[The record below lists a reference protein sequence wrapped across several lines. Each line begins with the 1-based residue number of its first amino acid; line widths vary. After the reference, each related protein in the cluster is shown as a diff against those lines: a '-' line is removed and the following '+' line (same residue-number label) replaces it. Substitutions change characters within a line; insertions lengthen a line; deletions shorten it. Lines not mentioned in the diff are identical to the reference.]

1 MPFLFSLMI
10 DILSLVGNLI
20 NIYIYIFRRGASTAV
35 ARYAPRPG
43 LRQPP
48 EEVETL
54 RIGVPDK
61 LKYLA
66 DSARFVF
73 AHRTVGILMR
83 FG

>member
-1 MPFLFSLMI
+1 MI
-10 DILSLVGNLI
+10 DVLSQAGNLI
-20 NIYIYIFRRGASTAV
+20 NILYTFLRGASVAV
-35 ARYAPRPG
+35 ASHARLWPG
-43 LRQPP
+43 QAP

>member
-1 MPFLFSLMI
+1 MI
-10 DILSLVGNLI
+10 DILSLAGNLI
-20 NIYIYIFRRGASTAV
+20 NILYTFRRGASVSV
-35 ARYAPRPG
+35 APHARPG
-43 LRQPP
+43 PRQAP

>member
-1 MPFLFSLMI
+1 MVDTLA
-10 DILSLVGNLI
+10 GNLI
-20 NIYIYIFRRGASTAV
+20 NIYSLSGSERRRTTCT
-35 ARYAPRPG
+35 RPRQ
-43 LRQPP
+43 RQTP

-54 RIGVPDK
+54 CIGVPDK

>member
-1 MPFLFSLMI
+1 MI

-20 NIYIYIFRRGASTAV
+20 NIYTFWREASAAV
-35 ARYAPRPG
+35 ASHARPG
-43 LRQPP
+43 LRQAP

-73 AHRTVGILMR
+73 AHKTVGILMR

>member
-1 MPFLFSLMI
+1 MV
-10 DILSLVGNLI
+10 DTLSGNLI
-20 NIYIYIFRRGASTAV
+20 NVYTFSQGVSIVVVVLY
-35 ARYAPRPG
+35 ARPTTERWA
-43 LRQPP
+43 Q

-54 RIGVPDK
+54 CIGVPDK

>member
-1 MPFLFSLMI
+1 MI
-10 DILSLVGNLI
+10 DILFLAGNLI
-20 NIYIYIFRRGASTAV
+20 NIYTFRQGTSFAV
-35 ARYAPRPG
+35 ASHVRPG
-43 LRQPP
+43 PRQSP

-66 DSARFVF
+66 DSARLVF

-83 FG
+83 FR

>member
-1 MPFLFSLMI
+1 
-10 DILSLVGNLI
+10 VGGGGERHRSI
-20 NIYIYIFRRGASTAV
+20 
-35 ARYAPRPG
+35 APHARPG
-43 LRQPP
+43 LRQTP